1 MEDTFARLVE
11 LLRSIPR
18 VSALATPEL
27 EKRLKAKGFKV
38 YPRMVQR
45 DLQYLQKHFPIE
57 CDERSRPFG
66 WRWRNESHAV
76 SLAGMTPAQALSFHL
91 AETYL
96 RALMP
101 SQVLDDLRPYFT
113 EAKRTLGDIAR
124 PSDLGRWPARIRV
137 LQPEMP
143 LMAPKVLPAVHA
155 QVTEALLLGH
165 QLTLTYRNGSR
176 GEAAEHRIHPLAL
189 IQHGRV
195 LYVVARFYEYDEPRM
210 IALHRVA
217 KARRLEQEA
226 APPKGFTLEGWLA
239 KGKMGFG
246 GPGTPLEVELE
257 FNEGAGRHLLE
268 SPLSESQRAED
279 LGDGR
284 HRITATVQDTERLR
298 WWLLG
303 FGARVEVLAPTA
315 LRDEIAERVG
325 EAALRYRRK
334 AA

>member
-18 VSALATPEL
+18 SEKIGTPEL
-27 EKRLKAKGFKV
+27 EKRLKSKGFKV

-45 DLQYLQKHFPIE
+45 DLQYLQRHFALE

-96 RALMP
+96 REVMP
-101 SQVLDDLRPYFT
+101 GLVLDELRPYLV
-113 EAKRTLGDIAR
+113 EAKRTLGDLSL
-124 PSDLGRWPARIRV
+124 PSPLGRWPARIRV
-137 LQPEMP
+137 LHPEMP
-143 LMAPKVLPAVHA
+143 LVAPKVLPAVHRC
-155 QVTEALLLGH
+155 VTEALLLGH
-165 QLTLTYRNGSR
+165 QLVLTYRSASR
-176 GEAAEHRIHPLAL
+176 GKLADHRVHPLAL

-195 LYVVARFYEYDEPRM
+195 LYVVARFYEYDEPKM

-217 KARRLEQEA
+217 KAKVLEEDA
-226 APPKGFTLEGWLA
+226 VPPKGFTLEGWLA
-239 KGKMGFG
+239 KGSMGFG
-246 GPGTPLEVELE
+246 GPGTPIDVTLE
-257 FNEGAGRHLLE
+257 FSEGAGRHLLE
-268 SPLSESQRAED
+268 SPLSEPQQVED
-279 LGDGR
+279 LGDRR
-284 HRITATVQDTERLR
+284 HRITATVQNTERLR

-303 FGARVEVLAPTA
+303 FGGRVEVLAPKA
-315 LRDEIAERVG
+315 LRDEMAERVG
-325 EAALRYRRK
+325 EAAARYQAR

>member
-18 VSALATPEL
+18 SDKLATPEL

-45 DLQYLQKHFPIE
+45 DLQNLLKHFPIE
-57 CDERSRPFG
+57 CDERSGPFG

-91 AETYL
+91 VETYL

-101 SQVLDDLRPYFT
+101 EQVMQDLRPYFA

-124 PSDLGRWPARIRV
+124 PSDVGRWPARIRV
-137 LQPEMP
+137 LHPEMP
-143 LMAPKVLPAVHA
+143 LVAPKVLPAVHA
-155 QVTEALLLGH
+155 QVTEALLLGR
-165 QLTLTYRNGSR
+165 QMTLTYRNGSR
-176 GEAAEHRIHPLAL
+176 GKAADHRIHPLAL
-189 IQHGRV
+189 VQHGRV

-217 KARRLEQEA
+217 KAKVLKQESR
-226 APPKGFTLEGWLA
+226 PPRGFTLEGWLA

-246 GPGTPLEVELE
+246 GLGTPMQVQLE
-257 FNEGAGRHLLE
+257 FREGAGNHLLE
-268 SPLSESQRAED
+268 SPLSQPQTVDE

-284 HRITATVQDTERLR
+284 VRITATVQDTERFR
-298 WWLLG
+298 W
-303 FGARVEVLAPTA
+303 
-315 LRDEIAERVG
+315 
-325 EAALRYRRK
+325 
-334 AA
+334 